1 MEMKPRYQI
10 LLLAL
15 LLSLFCIESYAQIDM
30 DKQLRERKEKKDD
43 YDDSDRDRLNSLFSF
58 YLTPRTGDLQS
69 ASVDTMML
77 NYHSRAFIE
86 GLSVA
91 EAYAG
96 TYASPYQSK
105 IYFDRPINRWGQ
117 FFFTQP
123 YGHLFRNKQRMQ
135 WYDTKTPY
143 TFLKYLTV
151 GNNENKEQNFTFTF
165 SSNLGKEWSLGGD
178 IDIDYANG
186 YYAQTSSK
194 NFTYRVFSYYRGDR
208 YQAYAS
214 MGNTNATNQ
223 ESGGITDM
231 RYVTNPDDFMDGRRT
246 LLPKDIPTRYKSTW
260 NRMVYGSGRFHHKYR
275 FGYYQDKE
283 GNRLDKEVEEMK
295 SELPLPEE
303 PTQLPPTETE
313 SSLPTDSLMPA
324 PLELPVDTLTTTP
337 APQEPVRRRLGKS
350 SGQAEVPTEDEEEEE
365 EAEKANREFVPV
377 AAIFHDFQL
386 EKGRREWVSLDPA
399 FEKEYPNPVI
409 PRPAGARYFPNDS
422 FSTLYISN
430 TVGVEVLEGFKKW
443 AKMGIAAFVAHD
455 YRKYSQPLM
464 NWADAQRL
472 EIDEVEKNEATEN
485 SLSVGGR
492 ISSNSF
498 KYFDYYAWGQVA
510 LIGAQAGEVEVSGQL
525 NTHIPLLG
533 HTVTVSA
540 NVDFQNIQP
549 SYYLRKFKASLHEW
563 DRSLKMIQLLRV
575 GGSMNIPFTKSRI
588 FANFETLQNPIAP
601 DVKGIPVQ
609 TELNTRVISVG
620 LDQSLSWKILNW
632 ENSVIWQ
639 SSSHHDITPLPMVS
653 VYSNFYLKFLIAKV
667 MTLQVGADAKW
678 HTAYYA
684 PYYEPSTQQF
694 RPQEDIKIG
703 GEAPLLNAYVNAHLK
718 RARFFVKYYNVGA
731 LLFKPSHFTMPNYP
745 LYPPVLRM
753 GVAVDLRN

>member
-1 MEMKPRYQI
+1 MKLRYQI
-10 LLLAL
+10 LIFCLFIS
-15 LLSLFCIESYAQIDM
+15 LSGLETYAQIDM

-43 YDDSDRDRLNSLFSF
+43 YDDSDRDRLKSLFSF

-69 ASVDTMML
+69 APIDTMML
-77 NYHSRAFIE
+77 NYHRRAFIE
-86 GLSVA
+86 GFSVA

-96 TYASPYQSK
+96 TYAAPYQSK

-123 YGHLFRNKQRMQ
+123 YEHLFRNKERMQ

-143 TFLKYLTV
+143 TLLKYLTV
-151 GNNENKEQNFTFTF
+151 GSNENKEQNFTFTF
-165 SSNLGKEWSLGGD
+165 SSNLGKKWSLGGD

-186 YYAQTSSK
+186 YYAQTASK

-214 MGNTNATNQ
+214 VGNTNATNQ

-231 RYVTNPDDFMDGRRT
+231 RAITNPDDFTDGRRT
-246 LLPKDIPTRYKSTW
+246 LLPKDIPTKYKSTW
-260 NRMVYGSGRFHHKYR
+260 NRMVYGSGRLHHKFR
-275 FGYYQDKE
+275 FGFYQDKD
-283 GNRLDKEVEEMK
+283 GNRLDKEVEK
-295 SELPLPEE
+295 QELDGSSLGQPPMENGTGLPADS
-303 PTQLPPTETE
+303 LIAPPT
-313 SSLPTDSLMPA
+313 
-324 PLELPVDTLTTTP
+324 ELPVDTLATTP
-337 APQEPVRRRLGKS
+337 TSSQTQGRRRLGKS
-350 SGQAEVPTEDEEEEE
+350 SGQAEAPTEEEQTDDEEE
-365 EAEKANREFVPV
+365 KADREFVPV

-386 EKGRREWVSLDPA
+386 EQGTREWVSLDPK

-409 PRPAGARYFPNDS
+409 PRPAGSRYFPNDS
-422 FSTLYISN
+422 FYALCISN
-430 TVGVEVLEGFKKW
+430 SIGIEVLEGFKKW

-472 EIDEVEKNEATEN
+472 EIDKIEKNEESEN

-492 ISSNSF
+492 INSNSF
-498 KYFDYYAWGQVA
+498 KYFDYYAWGQVT
-510 LIGAQAGEVEVSGQL
+510 LIGAQAGEVEVSGKL
-525 NTHIPLLG
+525 NTHIPLFG

-540 NVDFQNIQP
+540 NADFQNIKP
-549 SYYLRKFKASLHEW
+549 SYYLRRFKASLHEW

-575 GGSMNIPFTKSRI
+575 GGSMYIPFTKSRI

-601 DVKGIPVQ
+601 DIKGIPMQREV
-609 TELNTRVISVG
+609 NTRVLAVG
-620 LDQSLSWKILNW
+620 LDQNFSWSILNW

-639 SSSHHDITPLPMVS
+639 NSSNQGITPLPMIS
-653 VYSNFYLKFLIAKV
+653 AYSNFYLKLLIAKV
-667 MTLQVGADAKW
+667 MTLQIGVEAKW

-694 RPQEDIKIG
+694 RPQNDIKIG
-703 GEAPLLNAYVNAHLK
+703 GEAPLINVYANAHLK

-731 LLFKPSHFTMPNYP
+731 LLFKPNHFTMPYYP
-745 LYPPVLRM
+745 LYPPVFRM
-753 GVAVDLRN
+753 GVVVDLRN